1 VEVHAAIDVGSN
13 SVKLLVL
20 RLAPE
25 GGYEILLDD
34 TRVTGL
40 GRNLGDGGP
49 LDAQAREDTL
59 SCLREYLERAAA
71 LGAGQVRVA
80 GTAAMRRATDAPELL
95 AAIEQ
100 EGQTHGLAV
109 TAEVLSG
116 EDEARLSRAVAL
128 RELPSGS
135 PDVVFFD
142 VGGGS
147 TEITVLRGRE
157 ALKSTSL
164 PLGARRCTDAA
175 GVVQP
180 VMASMRERLDAM
192 IEMELRGA
200 PGLPRQADGPG
211 QPAAPRVAGLG
222 GTSSSMVWLLRGLRG
237 EPAGDP
243 HLARVTLVE
252 GEYLL
257 HHLADRS
264 LREVRGLP
272 NLDPARAEVIYAGVL
287 IICAVVRRCG
297 AQEFVLVDRGL
308 RFGLLLA

>member
-1 VEVHAAIDVGSN
+1 MEVRAAIDVGSN

-20 RLAPE
+20 RLAAG

-40 GRNLGDGGP
+40 GRGLGEGGP
-49 LDAQAREDTL
+49 LDTQAADETL
-59 SCLREYLERAAA
+59 DCLRDYFERAAG
-71 LGAGQVRVA
+71 LGAAQVRVA
-80 GTAAMRRATDAPELL
+80 GTAAMRRATDATELL

-100 EGQTHGLAV
+100 AGQARGLAV

-116 EDEARLSRAVAL
+116 EDEARLSRVVAL
-128 RELPSGS
+128 RELPPGS

-147 TEITVLRGRE
+147 TEITILRDREVLD
-157 ALKSTSL
+157 SVSL

-192 IEMELRGA
+192 IEMELASAPRLPAAVNGA
-200 PGLPRQADGPG
+200 RP
-211 QPAAPRVAGLG
+211 APRVAGLG

-237 EPAGDP
+237 EPSGDP
-243 HLARVTLVE
+243 HLARVTMVE

-257 HHLADRS
+257 HMLADRT

-287 IICAVVRRCG
+287 IICSVVRLHG

>member
-1 VEVHAAIDVGSN
+1 MEVRAAIDVGSN

-20 RLAPE
+20 GLADE
-25 GGYEILLDD
+25 GGYEILLDE

-40 GRNLGDGGP
+40 GRGLGDGGP
-49 LDAQAREDTL
+49 LDAQAVEDTL
-59 SCLREYLERAAA
+59 GCLREYFERAAG
-71 LGAGQVRVA
+71 LGAAQVRVA
-80 GTAAMRRATDAPELL
+80 GTAAMRRATDAAELL

-100 EGQTHGLAV
+100 AGQAHGLAV
-109 TAEVLSG
+109 TAEVLRG
-116 EDEARLSRAVAL
+116 EDEARLSRVVAL
-128 RELPSGS
+128 RELPPGS

-147 TEITVLRGRE
+147 TEITILHGRE
-157 ALKSTSL
+157 VLDSMSL

-180 VMASMRERLDAM
+180 VMVSMRERLDAM
-192 IEMELRGA
+192 IEMELRNAPRLPGA
-200 PGLPRQADGPG
+200 ATGAD
-211 QPAAPRVAGLG
+211 QPAPPRVAGLG
-222 GTSSSMVWLLRGLRG
+222 GTSSSMVGLLRGLRG

-257 HHLADRS
+257 HLLADRT

-272 NLDPARAEVIYAGVL
+272 NLDPARAEIIYAGVL
-287 IICAVVRRCG
+287 IICAVVRFCG